1 MIIELFR
8 IGKIKICAHWT
19 FGVSLA
25 LISLYLVNYFSGG
38 LPPSIKSGS
47 LIFACVAI
55 SMILIYGSLLAHELA
70 HSAVLSKHNSP
81 VNLIIFFM
89 LGATAIQEKDVNSP
103 GAEFKTAIAGPLA
116 SIIIAGAAYGLSFA
130 AAAYGMSNYN
140 PLGDVS
146 NQAKYAPLLQILG
159 VVYHINF
166 VIAIFNL
173 IPAFPM
179 DGGRVLRAGL
189 WRLTENKIKA
199 TAISAYLACFIGGIG
214 MLSPLFF
221 GLRTIFVALIGYF
234 IIKASLRALEDLKF
248 ETIIKNPPD
257 GIKRLDRNENK
268 N

>member
-25 LISLYLVNYFSGG
+25 LVSLYLVDYFSGG

-70 HSAVLSKHNSP
+70 HSAVLSKYNSP

-89 LGATAIQEKDVNSP
+89 LGAAAIQEKDLNSP
-103 GAEFKTAIAGPLA
+103 DAEFKTAIAGPLA
-116 SIIIAGAAYGLSFA
+116 SIIIAGAAYGLS
-130 AAAYGMSNYN
+130 NYN

-146 NQAKYAPLLQILG
+146 SQAKYAPLLQILG

-189 WRLTENKIKA
+189 WHFTGDKMKA

-257 GIKRLDRNENK
+257 GIKRTDKNENK